1 MGVGHA
7 GHSDAARS
15 RGLLSVCRFAVWP
28 PAVRRV
34 GSVDSEPG
42 LSGPANW
49 LQVGGLRRRGVHA
62 ACATRGQASARATG
76 TATGSGPTSS
86 DSCAYRSRAAGASV
100 PVLRSRRRRQN
111 RPAASSQ
118 AEGKCE
124 ITNSPQCSV
133 YRPAPGSSRMH
144 ISSTNNPPGPG
155 PRGTPVPFYP
165 PSRSRS
171 LGGHKTTK
179 LAKVLS

>member
-28 PAVRRV
+28 VRRVQV

-118 AEGKCE
+118 ALRGQVRDNEL
-124 ITNSPQCSV
+124 SSV
-133 YRPAPGSSRMH
+133 FCVSASRSGVVSNAHLFNQQSAGARAPGNSRPFLP
-144 ISSTNNPPGPG
+144 SESESESRWAQNNKAG
-155 PRGTPVPFYP
+155 
-165 PSRSRS
+165 
-171 LGGHKTTK
+171 
-179 LAKVLS
+179 